1 MNILLIN
8 QSVGILDDMISYN
21 VIYFDRKA
29 VERNYLDHGI
39 EIDTAFSYYDELRR
53 SKNKLDPPD
62 CLYPF
67 FHLYNERACVF
78 SEYFQINY
86 NFCEDAIDSFLYKVK
101 HSGTFK
107 DFVLSYYLTD
117 FNDKVSIDE
126 IDRRDGESIAHALAL
141 LSRRVD
147 VEHFTFM
154 FYHFS
159 SLVDTLITYLNQLRV
174 QIESFHERH
183 KKDTDRVIQEF
194 ISEDNQAMVR
204 RFRSDCMSDLGKFE
218 KQTYSVCYLNKFI
231 IMRTYASNLKRYGFL
246 LGCNCCLILLRPVD
260 YRFMSATSA
269 LITLGHAI
277 KLEILNELQ
286 IREMTISQLGRKLN
300 LARTSISRYVEDL
313 VSELVIIKAAKNG
326 PEIYYRI
333 NPTYL
338 HRAKFLIN
346 EYLDKLIVETS
357 RRDST

>member
-1 MNILLIN
+1 MHIN
-8 QSVGILDDMISYN
+8 ESVGIFYDIIYYN
-21 VIYFDRKA
+21 VIYFDKKA
-29 VERNYLDHGI
+29 VERKYLSHSID
-39 EIDTAFSYYDELRR
+39 IDTAFSYYDDLRR
-53 SKNKLDPPD
+53 SKNQLNPPD

-67 FHLYNERACVF
+67 FHLYKQQACVLA
-78 SEYFQINY
+78 EYLHL
-86 NFCEDAIDSFLYKVK
+86 NFNFFEDTVDSFIYKIK
-101 HSGTFK
+101 HTTSFK
-107 DFVLSYYLTD
+107 DFVYSYYVSDLQ
-117 FNDKVSIDE
+117 VSIDE
-126 IDRRDGESIAHALAL
+126 IQRRNGESIAYALAL
-141 LSRRVD
+141 LSKQVD
-147 VEHFTFM
+147 IEHFAFM

-231 IMRTYASNLKRYGFL
+231 IMRTYASDLNRYGFL
-246 LGCNCCLILLRPVD
+246 LGCNCCSILLRPVD

-269 LITLGHAI
+269 LITLGHEV

-346 EYLDKLIVETS
+346 EYLDKLIVE
-357 RRDST
+357 

>member
-1 MNILLIN
+1 MHIN
-8 QSVGILDDMISYN
+8 ESVGIFYDIIYYN

-29 VERNYLDHGI
+29 VERKYLNHVID
-39 EIDTAFSYYDELRR
+39 IDTAFSYYDELRR
-53 SKNKLDPPD
+53 SKNKLDPPE

-67 FHLYNERACVF
+67 FHLYNDRACVL
-78 SEYFQINY
+78 SEYFHLNY
-86 NFCEDAIDSFLYKVK
+86 NFCEDAIDSFLYKIK

-107 DFVLSYYLTD
+107 EFVLSYYLSD
-117 FNDKVSIDE
+117 FDDKVSIDE
-126 IDRRDGESIAHALAL
+126 IHRRNGESIAHGLAL

-147 VEHFTFM
+147 IEHFAFM

-159 SLVDTLITYLNQLRV
+159 SLVDTLIPYLHQLRV
-174 QIESFHERH
+174 QVEAFHERH
-183 KKDTDRVIQEF
+183 KKDTGRVVQEF

-204 RFRSDCMSDLGKFE
+204 RFRSDCMSDLDKFE
-218 KQTYSVCYLNKFI
+218 KQTYSVCYLNKFL
-231 IMRTYASNLKRYGFL
+231 IMRTYASELNRYGFL
-246 LGCNCCLILLRPVD
+246 LGCNCCSILLRPVD

-269 LITLGHAI
+269 LVSLGHEI

-313 VSELVIIKAAKNG
+313 VSELVIIKAGKKG

-338 HRAKFLIN
+338 HRAKALID
-346 EYLDKLIVETS
+346 EYLDRLIVESS
-357 RRDST
+357 RRNST